1 MLAPLITGRRV
12 DLLDEDLGIEQLSEA
27 LRRSRD
33 YSLVKI
39 TPAHL
44 RWLGDQLDPRDAAGR
59 TRAFVIGGEQLRPEH
74 VAFWRQHAPRRALIN
89 EYGPT
94 ETVVGC
100 CVYRVPRDQPIS
112 GPIPIGRPIANTR
125 LYVANADLEPVPV
138 GVRVSCTSAAPGWRG
153 DISTGRA

>member
-1 MLAPLITGRRV
+1 MGRRV
-12 DLLDEDLGIEQLSEA
+12 DLLDEDLGIEQLSHA

-44 RWLGDQLDPRDAAGR
+44 RWLGDELEPREAEGR
-59 TRAFVIGGEQLRPEH
+59 TRAFIIGGEQLTAEH
-74 VAFWRQHAPRRALIN
+74 VAFWRKHAPETILIN

-125 LYVANADLEPVPV
+125 LYVLNRNLEPIPIGVPGELYIGGA
-138 GVRVSCTSAAPGWRG
+138 GVAR
-153 DISTGRA
+153 DISTGPA